1 MEVIDGAQ
9 YSCTWSWVKVNTLDV
24 CLGVNA
30 PFGASPTAPLIV
42 LTAEHFIWLMYN
54 QERACNLSRVRYLT
68 EEAKTYNGEKALSS
82 RSGAGKTGQLCVE
95 E

>member
-42 LTAEHFIWLMYN
+42 LTAEHFIGLMYN